1 MVNNEYVENNIDM
14 LLILDH
20 KLTPMRGSKQVEKEH
35 IREVVSRTIF
45 VERVL
50 ELFENK
56 NGRKT

>member
-14 LLILDH
+14 LLILYH